1 MIFLTLGGG
10 EVQCEVFEGGWEIK
24 RINITSHT
32 KKKEKKKNG
41 DTLRHTETQR
51 DTERHRETHAH

>member
-24 RINITSHT
+24 RIDHNQPH
-32 KKKEKKKNG
+32 KKERKKEKKKG
-41 DTLRHTETQR
+41 FLWE
-51 DTERHRETHAH
+51 EW